1 MNIYDKF
8 RTVGENRRAWAVGLV
23 YKDAEDAGAY
33 FDWTNVLGGLK
44 GMPFLGI
51 AEILSQTD
59 YKMVARRFSGAPVW
73 TFDVRLSN
81 GRDYRDFL
89 YMQNENRRWKVLV
102 SPDAVGKI
110 AYSAGEMLRFYRS
123 RTINRYWSKD
133 VADSVEIIGA
143 QLAVLGIK

>member
-1 MNIYDKF
+1 M
-8 RTVGENRRAWAVGLV
+8 TVGENRRAWAVGLV
-23 YKDAEDAGAY
+23 YADRDARQGGAY
-33 FDWTNVLGGLK
+33 FDWTNVLGGLE
-44 GMPFLGI
+44 GMPLLGI

-59 YKMVARRFSGAPVW
+59 HRARTLAGAPVR

-102 SPDAVGKI
+102 SPDGVGKI
-110 AYSAGEMLRFYRS
+110 VYSASEMLKFYRS
-123 RTINRYWSKD
+123 RVINRHWSKE

>member
-1 MNIYDKF
+1 
-8 RTVGENRRAWAVGLV
+8 
-23 YKDAEDAGAY
+23 
-33 FDWTNVLGGLK
+33 
-44 GMPFLGI
+44 MPLLGI

-59 YKMVARRFSGAPVW
+59 RRVVARALGRAPVR

-89 YMQNENRRWKVLV
+89 YMQNENRRWKALI

-110 AYSAGEMLRFYRS
+110 SYSASEMLRFYRS
-123 RTINRYWSKD
+123 RVINRHWSKE
-133 VADSVEIIGA
+133 VADSVEIISA

>member
-1 MNIYDKF
+1 M
-8 RTVGENRRAWAVGLV
+8 TVGENRRAWAVGLV
-23 YKDAEDAGAY
+23 YADRDARLDGAY
-33 FDWTNVLGGLK
+33 FDWTNVLGGLE
-44 GMPFLGI
+44 GMPLLGI

-59 YKMVARRFSGAPVW
+59 RRVVARTLGGAPVR

-89 YMQNENRRWKVLV
+89 YMQNENRRWKALV

-110 AYSAGEMLRFYRS
+110 AYSASEMLRFYRS
-123 RTINRYWSKD
+123 RVINRHWSKE

>member
-1 MNIYDKF
+1 M
-8 RTVGENRRAWAVGLV
+8 TVGENRRAWAVGLV
-23 YKDAEDAGAY
+23 YADRDTAAESY

-44 GMPFLGI
+44 GMPLLGI

-59 YKMVARRFSGAPVW
+59 HRAVARTLAGAPVRM
-73 TFDVRLSN
+73 FDVRLSN

-102 SPDAVGKI
+102 SPDGVGKI
-110 AYSAGEMLRFYRS
+110 AYSASEMLRFYRS
-123 RTINRYWSKD
+123 RVINRHWSKE